1 MVLLWLALG
10 FVLGLWASRQWDVP
24 TAAIVLSLVS
34 LAGVYLLLRSWGIR
48 ALPLMLLLLGLLLG
62 VVRGGPQLLDVG
74 GDLAHYHGQVVE
86 IEGVITSLPEISSD
100 QVRLELKP
108 SQLRTQDG
116 EWTPVTDP
124 VMVWTESPSG
134 GEPLAYGDRVLLI
147 GRVDAPEP
155 FGGFDYPLYLASQGI
170 GSVMR
175 GAAVVEV
182 EPGVAGAWFLR
193 EVHAARRELALALDA
208 SLPEPQA
215 SLSKALLLG
224 LRESIPEEIAT
235 DFRRSGAAHLLAVS
249 GMHIALVLVSVL
261 GISNW
266 ILGHRRNLYLL
277 PPFLLVWSYVLL
289 AGAPPSAVR
298 AAIMGSA
305 YLLAMATGRLPR
317 PIISLALAAALM
329 LVWEPRWLWH
339 LSFQLSFT
347 AMAGV
352 LLIGLPAW
360 LLLQRHWSTG
370 KYEGKWQW
378 RIAALAMGGV
388 LLSGGAVLGTLPLV
402 AFNFHQVPLLGIPVT
417 MLVFP
422 ALPFLVGRA
431 FITAVLGVIWEP
443 LGWITGWT
451 GWLPGWWLS
460 KVVHVG
466 AAPSWGVV
474 DVESFSSTLVW
485 GYYII
490 MASALAVLYRY
501 GWLPGT
507 RSFLRLLWKGPQ
519 HALAQASL
527 LSTIAL
533 AGVVIWVA
541 ALGQSDGRMH
551 VYFLDVGQGDAA
563 LVRTPGGYNVLI
575 DGGPSGEDTLLA
587 VDRLLPVWDRQIDVG
602 VLSQP
607 DADHRVG
614 ITEMAKRGRIDRLLT
629 PPVAEDDGWLRELSA
644 TKTTLVDGRAGTVV
658 TLPDGTWLEVIHP
671 PTPAMAGTSSD
682 PNNNS
687 LVVVLHF
694 GEATVLFTGDVE
706 MAGELVLL
714 GQNSE
719 LSADILKV
727 AHHGSDT
734 SSTLAFLAAV
744 APSVA
749 VISVGSDNT
758 YGHPTPGIIAR
769 LLAIVP
775 EENLFITSLGG
786 VVELVTDGGRWWT
799 ESRE

>member
-1 MVLLWLALG
+1 
-10 FVLGLWASRQWDVP
+10 
-24 TAAIVLSLVS
+24 
-34 LAGVYLLLRSWGIR
+34 
-48 ALPLMLLLLGLLLG
+48 
-62 VVRGGPQLLDVG
+62 
-74 GDLAHYHGQVVE
+74 
-86 IEGVITSLPEISSD
+86 
-100 QVRLELKP
+100 
-108 SQLRTQDG
+108 
-116 EWTPVTDP
+116 
-124 VMVWTESPSG
+124 
-134 GEPLAYGDRVLLI
+134 
-147 GRVDAPEP
+147 
-155 FGGFDYPLYLASQGI
+155 
-170 GSVMR
+170 
-175 GAAVVEV
+175 
-182 EPGVAGAWFLR
+182 
-193 EVHAARRELALALDA
+193 
-208 SLPEPQA
+208 
-215 SLSKALLLG
+215 
-224 LRESIPEEIAT
+224 
-235 DFRRSGAAHLLAVS
+235 
-249 GMHIALVLVSVL
+249 
-261 GISNW
+261 
-266 ILGHRRNLYLL
+266 
-277 PPFLLVWSYVLL
+277 
-289 AGAPPSAVR
+289 
-298 AAIMGSA
+298 
-305 YLLAMATGRLPR
+305 
-317 PIISLALAAALM
+317 
-329 LVWEPRWLWH
+329 
-339 LSFQLSFT
+339 
-347 AMAGV
+347 
-352 LLIGLPAW
+352 
-360 LLLQRHWSTG
+360 
-370 KYEGKWQW
+370 
-378 RIAALAMGGV
+378 
-388 LLSGGAVLGTLPLV
+388 
-402 AFNFHQVPLLGIPVT
+402 
-417 MLVFP
+417 
-422 ALPFLVGRA
+422 
-431 FITAVLGVIWEP
+431 
-443 LGWITGWT
+443 
-451 GWLPGWWLS
+451 
-460 KVVHVG
+460 
-466 AAPSWGVV
+466 VV

-527 LSTIAL
+527 LSIIAL